1 MVCYERVSTEA
12 QAGPDRYSL
21 ATQRDIC
28 HRKALELGATS
39 VEHLED
45 TYTGTELDRPA
56 MTRLL
61 QLVER
66 REVDAV
72 VFLDVDRVGRNAL
85 DILTVDRRL
94 ARAGVARHFALGN
107 WQSSEQG
114 KLLLHIHAAIAEEE
128 HDKILERTTRGKR
141 QKAAAGRLRTWTRLY
156 GYRFR
161 KGEGRLEVDPAERRV
176 VRQIF
181 AWCAED
187 GLGSVEIARRLTER
201 GVPSPRAGMRSRN
214 GVVSGAWRH
223 EQIWAMLRNRTYVD
237 GEIFRP
243 DALPHWAPVRTE
255 PLVPRPLWERAQA
268 VCARR
273 ARGGARRTRQ
283 EYLLQGLLECGHCG
297 RALGVRTRWAG
308 PPGGRG
314 WRYYCCPG
322 HHTRTGSDLAR
333 CRQMPLPAGSLEDLV
348 WGLLAPALG
357 DARRHLL
364 ELRRGGDAA
373 LTDLQRRCEEA
384 EGRRLQA
391 QAALERV
398 HQAWGSGALHDQG
411 QYARLIADW
420 ERRLALAVAD
430 AQAGAEAHR
439 RHAEEMAS
447 PACLRA
453 LAAELAQR
461 LPGAPFA
468 ERRLV
473 VQRLLRRVV
482 VTDRRV
488 LVEGHVELGAATGS
502 IEKRAM
508 SKIDAEVRRDLG
520 Q

>member
-1 MVCYERVSTEA
+1 MVCYERVSTEG

-176 VRQIF
+176 VQQIF
-181 AWCAED
+181 AWCAEE

-201 GVPSPRAGMRSRN
+201 GVPSPRAGMRSRQ

-237 GEIFRP
+237 GEIIRP

-255 PLVPRPLWERAQA
+255 PLVPRPLWERVQA

-283 EYLLQGLLECGHCG
+283 EYLLQGLLECGRCG
-297 RALGVRTRWAG
+297 RALGVRSRSAG
-308 PPGGRG
+308 APGGRS
-314 WRYYCCPG
+314 WRYYHCPG
-322 HHTRTGSDLAR
+322 HSASGGGLER
-333 CRQMPLPAGSLEDLV
+333 CPQMPLPAGSLEDLV

-357 DARRHLL
+357 DVRRHLL

-373 LTDLQRRCEEA
+373 LAGLQQRRQEA

-398 HQAWGSGALHDQG
+398 HQAWGGGALHDQG
-411 QYARLIADW
+411 QYTRLIADW
-420 ERRLALAVAD
+420 ERRLALAVAE

-439 RHAEEMAS
+439 RLAAGLTS
-447 PACLRA
+447 PAGLHA
-453 LAAELAQR
+453 LAAEMADR
-461 LPGAPFA
+461 LRGAPFA
-468 ERRLV
+468 KRRLV

-508 SKIDAEVRRDLG
+508 GKIDAQVRRDIG
-520 Q
+520 R